1 MNKRNANKNNNDIQI
16 YTQKVRKD
24 KNEISATGTGLK
36 WNVTER
42 VNCINQY

>member
-1 MNKRNANKNNNDIQI
+1 MNQKNANKNNDIEV

-36 WNVTER
+36 
-42 VNCINQY
+42 

>member
-1 MNKRNANKNNNDIQI
+1 MNQKSANKNNIDIEV

-42 VNCINQY
+42 VNCTNQY